1 MKYIITDKDNV
12 IQAIANEVEVKE
24 DRYLLVEE
32 RMEMFK
38 DYPTQDIEGN
48 VTHDYQ
54 TLHQVQ
60 VPANVEAQKY
70 CYTENDGFYANPN
83 YVEPPKPVEERLD
96 TAELSI
102 TEIELAL
109 TEIYEGGLN

>member
-1 MKYIITDKDNV
+1 MKYIITDSENV
-12 IQAIANEVEVKE
+12 IQAIANNIQTKE

-32 RMEMFK
+32 RLEIFK
-38 DYPTQDIEGN
+38 DYPMQDTEGN
-48 VTHDYQ
+48 IIHNYQ
-54 TLHQVQ
+54 TLYQVN
-60 VPANVEAQKY
+60 VPTGVEVGKY
-70 CYTENDGFYANPN
+70 CYNENDGFYANPN

-96 TAELSI
+96 NAELSI